1 MLETIAQVTAAAST
15 RGELEKNPVKS
26 QVLAPKIIIF
36 MGMNKNSIFAW
47 ASFFTMLIG
56 IALILLGVLKYID
69 YAIGFSTVGIG
80 FFVMSWAFNALK
92 GRV

>member
-1 MLETIAQVTAAAST
+1 
-15 RGELEKNPVKS
+15 
-26 QVLAPKIIIF
+26 
-36 MGMNKNSIFAW
+36 MGMNKNGICAW
-47 ASFFTMLIG
+47 TSFIMLLIG
-56 IALILLGVLKYID
+56 IALVLLGVLKYRE

>member
-1 MLETIAQVTAAAST
+1 MPAFERKAENTYLRKT
-15 RGELEKNPVKS
+15 G
-26 QVLAPKIIIF
+26 LAVIFQEF

-47 ASFFTMLIG
+47 ASFFMLLIG
-56 IALILLGVLKYID
+56 IALVLLGVLKYRD

>member
-1 MLETIAQVTAAAST
+1 
-15 RGELEKNPVKS
+15 
-26 QVLAPKIIIF
+26 
-36 MGMNKNSIFAW
+36 MNKNGIFAW
-47 ASFFTMLIG
+47 ASFFMLLVG
-56 IALILLGVLKYID
+56 IALVLLGVLKYRE

>member
-1 MLETIAQVTAAAST
+1 
-15 RGELEKNPVKS
+15 
-26 QVLAPKIIIF
+26 
-36 MGMNKNSIFAW
+36 MGMNKNGICAW
-47 ASFFTMLIG
+47 ASFCMLLVG
-56 IALILLGVLKYID
+56 IALVLLGVLKYRD

>member
-1 MLETIAQVTAAAST
+1 
-15 RGELEKNPVKS
+15 
-26 QVLAPKIIIF
+26 

-47 ASFFTMLIG
+47 ASFFTLLIG
-56 IALILLGVLKYID
+56 IALVLLGVLKYED